1 MVYVSVIIVLILQ
14 DIIKLYELEMGSY
27 SDGWKVC
34 ILCIKMYYVYYCYQ
48 AGYSQGLQFS
58 CAGDC
63 VKELDVSVNV
73 YDNSVLVC
81 IV

>member
-1 MVYVSVIIVLILQ
+1 MVYVVSVIIVLILQ
-14 DIIKLYELEMGSY
+14 DIVKLYEMGIY

-48 AGYSQGLQFS
+48 AGFSQGLQYS
-58 CAGDC
+58 CADDC